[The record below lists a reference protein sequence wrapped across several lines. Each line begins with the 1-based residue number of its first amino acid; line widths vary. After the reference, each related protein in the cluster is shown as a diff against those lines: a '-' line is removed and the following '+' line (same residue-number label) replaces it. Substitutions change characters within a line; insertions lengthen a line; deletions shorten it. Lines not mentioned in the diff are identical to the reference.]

1 MAAPNIFTATSCIA
15 KSAHAV
21 ATTSAVAIITN
32 AASSGKVFKVNSILA
47 VNKSTDFADI
57 TVDIFRSS
65 VSYPVAFAITVPT
78 KSTLVV
84 LGRDTPLYME
94 EGDSL
99 RILASTASALN
110 VTVVYEE
117 VN

>member
-1 MAAPNIFTATSCIA
+1 MAAPNIFAATVCIA
-15 KSAHAV
+15 KSAHQL
-21 ATTSAVAIITN
+21 ATTSATAIVTN
-32 AASSGKVFKVNSILA
+32 AAASGKLLKVNSILA
-47 VNKSTDFADI
+47 VNRSTDFADI

-65 VSYPVAFAITVPT
+65 TSFPLAFAITVPT

-84 LGRDTPLYME
+84 LGKDTPLYME
-94 EGDSL
+94 EGDVL
-99 RILASTASALN
+99 RILGSVASALN